1 MPVRFQAD
9 ADFNQIIVAAVVRR
23 TPEIDFRTATAAGLA
38 GVDDAAVLAIAAQ
51 DGRILVTH
59 DQTTMPTHFGEFT
72 RSKTSPGL
80 IVVPQSLAIREAADS
95 LILIWAATGS
105 EEWINQTRICRSD
118 LNPGLPK
125 SIVFSAAQS
134 LRRSAPPFCG
144 SAWARQGFAR

>member
-95 LILIWAATGS
+95 LILIWAAT
-105 EEWINQTRICRSD
+105 EPKEWTNRIAY
-118 LNPGLPK
+118 LP
-125 SIVFSAAQS
+125 I
-134 LRRSAPPFCG
+134 
-144 SAWARQGFAR
+144 

>member
-1 MPVRFQAD
+1 MAVRFQAD

-23 TPEIDFRTATAAGLA
+23 IPEIDFRTAPAAGLA

-59 DQTTMPTHFGEFT
+59 DQTTMPTHFGDFT

-95 LILIWAATGS
+95 LILIWVATKP
-105 EEWINQTRICRSD
+105 EEWTNRIAY
-118 LNPGLPK
+118 LP
-125 SIVFSAAQS
+125 I
-134 LRRSAPPFCG
+134 
-144 SAWARQGFAR
+144 

>member
-23 TPEIDFRTATAAGLA
+23 MPNIDFRTATAAGLA
-38 GVDDAAVLAIAAQ
+38 SLDDAHVLAIAAE

-59 DQTTMPTHFGEFT
+59 DQATMPTNFGKFT

-95 LILIWAATGS
+95 LILIWAATVP
-105 EEWINQTRICRSD
+105 EEWTNR
-118 LNPGLPK
+118 
-125 SIVFSAAQS
+125 IVF
-134 LRRSAPPFCG
+134 LPI
-144 SAWARQGFAR
+144 

>member
-9 ADFNQIIVAAVVRR
+9 ADFNQIIVAAVIRR

-51 DGRILVTH
+51 DERILVTH

-72 RSKTSPGL
+72 HSKTSPGL

-95 LILIWAATGS
+95 LTLIWAAT
-105 EEWINQTRICRSD
+105 EPKEWTNRIVY
-118 LNPGLPK
+118 LP
-125 SIVFSAAQS
+125 I
-134 LRRSAPPFCG
+134 
-144 SAWARQGFAR
+144 

>member
-9 ADFNQIIVAAVVRR
+9 ADFNQIIVAAVVRK
-23 TPEIDFRTATAAGLA
+23 TSEIDFRTATAAGLA

-72 RSKTSPGL
+72 RSNTSPGL

-95 LILIWAATGS
+95 LILIWAAT
-105 EEWINQTRICRSD
+105 EPKEWTNRIAY
-118 LNPGLPK
+118 LP
-125 SIVFSAAQS
+125 I
-134 LRRSAPPFCG
+134 
-144 SAWARQGFAR
+144 

>member
-51 DGRILVTH
+51 DERILVTH

-72 RSKTSPGL
+72 RSKP
-80 IVVPQSLAIREAADS
+80 VQDS
-95 LILIWAATGS
+95 SSFHRVSRS
-105 EEWINQTRICRSD
+105 EKRPTR
-118 LNPGLPK
+118 
-125 SIVFSAAQS
+125 
-134 LRRSAPPFCG
+134 
-144 SAWARQGFAR
+144 